1 MTTTQIMP
9 GIRRITKPDA
19 NKPRK
24 FKSAKKIAP
33 TEQEANYKSA
43 LELVARID
51 EDLTRGH
58 PHYRTRAGELLTT
71 LDLVVVAILSDNL
84 AEAGTV

>member
-1 MTTTQIMP
+1 MTTQIMP

-24 FKSAKKIAP
+24 FKSREKTAP
-33 TEQEANYKSA
+33 TEQEVNFLSA
-43 LELVARID
+43 LELVSRID
-51 EDLTRGH
+51 EDLTRGVK
-58 PHYRTRAGELLTT
+58 HYRTKTGELLTT

-84 AEAGTV
+84 AEAA